1 MSLTPE
7 SVAPSEAPEPRLL
20 PGVRLIHVPPE
31 LVFAAAERLVGDQ
44 SPDPHHAAERFLD
57 NAGSV
62 GIDLGLMW
70 ATVSG
75 RTPISVRQ
83 VVLAVVGAGHT
94 AMMFISGPERR
105 GTGAIRR
112 ISSRSEPPAG
122 PAVAL
127 SEREVLLRTAC
138 RRLAEGFGG
147 KPAARMAQALLE
159 SHEKDALQAFQAAGF
174 IRVGDL
180 AYLRRSDRQPP
191 PWNPLP
197 SSTRLRTVADLLS
210 EGRSLGGVDAM
221 VAAVLERTYV
231 DTRDCPELC
240 GLRTPTEVL
249 ASHRAVGRYD
259 PDLWWI
265 VFNDAHPVGCML
277 FNIVPEQEGVE
288 LVYLGLAPEVRGR
301 GLGAGVLARGLRH
314 LLGWADAQAESAA
327 EARGRVLAGIGG
339 VMCAVDIRN
348 AAALRLYRSLGF
360 QRFATRVP
368 VVKGLGT
375 SHSVK
380 D

>member
-1 MSLTPE
+1 MTPE

-31 LVFAAAERLVGDQ
+31 LLLAAAERLVGDQ

-57 NAGSV
+57 NAGTV

-75 RTPISVRQ
+75 ERPISVRQ

-94 AMMFISGPERR
+94 AMLFISGPERR
-105 GTGAIRR
+105 GVGAIRR
-112 ISSRSEPPAG
+112 SPPRAEPPWG
-122 PAVAL
+122 PMVAL
-127 SEREVLLRTAC
+127 SEREALLRTAC
-138 RRLAEGFGG
+138 RRVAEGFGG

-159 SHEKDALQAFQAAGF
+159 SHEKDALQAFLAAGF
-174 IRVGDL
+174 TRVGDL
-180 AYLRRSDRQPP
+180 AYLRRSERQPP
-191 PWNPLP
+191 PWSPLP
-197 SSTRLRTVADLLS
+197 TGARLRTVGDLLS
-210 EGRSLGGVDAM
+210 EGRSIGDVDAM
-221 VAAVLERTYV
+221 VSSVLERTYI
-231 DTRDCPELC
+231 DTKDCPELC
-240 GLRTPTEVL
+240 GLRAPTEVL

-265 VFNDAHPVGCML
+265 VFDEARPVGCML

-314 LLGWADAQAESAA
+314 LLGWADAQAERATGD
-327 EARGRVLAGIGG
+327 RKRVLVGTGG
-339 VMCAVDIRN
+339 VMCAVDTRN

-360 QRFATRVP
+360 QRFAARIP
-368 VVKGLGT
+368 MVKGLELPPSDT
-375 SHSVK
+375 A
-380 D
+380 